1 MTKITA
7 SDVAKLR
14 RQTGAGMMD
23 CKKALVESNGDFEI
37 AVDVLRKKGQKVA
50 AKRADRDASEGVVIA
65 KNNSDNTKAIL
76 VSLNCETDFVAKNDD
91 FINLAYKIL
100 DTALENDIIN
110 PETLNELS
118 LGDMSVS
125 EKIIEQTGV
134 IGEKLEVS
142 CHVIE
147 AKQVSSYIHAGN
159 RLATIVGFSDSSDEQ
174 VTRDVAMQVAAMN
187 PLAVDKDGISK
198 EVIDRELEVAKDLA
212 KQEGKPEEML
222 EKIALGRL
230 NKFYKENTLLNQAFI
245 KDGKKSVS
253 QYLNDHK
260 KDMTV
265 LMFKR
270 LGLCN

>member
-142 CHVIE
+142 CHVIK

-270 LGLCN
+270 LGLGN